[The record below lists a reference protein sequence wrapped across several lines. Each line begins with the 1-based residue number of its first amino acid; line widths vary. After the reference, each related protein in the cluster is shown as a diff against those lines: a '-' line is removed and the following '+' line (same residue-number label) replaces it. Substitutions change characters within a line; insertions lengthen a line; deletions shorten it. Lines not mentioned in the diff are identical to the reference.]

1 MKKRINILL
10 TSIFTLLLLFTN
22 IVRVNAASANIQV
35 TSGTNRVVVGNTFI
49 VNVKVSS
56 SNVLGAWEWTISYDT
71 KKLKLMSCTSTVKDY
86 EDSKLKKKKLIYSFK
101 VRDSVRA

>member
-10 TSIFTLLLLFTN
+10 ASIFTLLLLFTN
-22 IVRVNAASANIQV
+22 IVKVNAASANIQV
-35 TSGTNRVVVGNTFI
+35 TSATNRVVVGNTFI

-71 KKLKLMSCTSTVKDY
+71 K
-86 EDSKLKKKKLIYSFK
+86 
-101 VRDSVRA
+101 